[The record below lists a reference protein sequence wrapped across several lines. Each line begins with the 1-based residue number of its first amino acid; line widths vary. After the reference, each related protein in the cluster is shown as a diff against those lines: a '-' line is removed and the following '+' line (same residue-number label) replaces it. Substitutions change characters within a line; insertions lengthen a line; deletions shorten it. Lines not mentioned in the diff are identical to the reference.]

1 MFTYDEIKKRIWIPR
16 CEEIKRLEEREQIK
30 KIDLRRRRAAN
41 DDIVEDEIDKDI
53 LPGKMKKQKT
63 KENLVKKEKNTNIN
77 RQISLVTLDKLKGL
91 ITEGINIAKSWNST
105 IKLTNA
111 LV

>member
-16 CEEIKRLEEREQIK
+16 CEEIKRLEEKEQIK
-30 KIDLRRRRAAN
+30 KIDLRRKRDTN
-41 DDIVEDEIDKDI
+41 DNPVEEDTDTAI
-53 LPGKMKKQKT
+53 PGKIKKQKT

-77 RQISLVTLDKLKGL
+77 RQISLVTLDKMKGL
-91 ITEGINIAKSWNST
+91 ITEGINIAKSWNTT